1 MIDVFKLGAAL
12 VFAAIA
18 ALTAI
23 VAGLLSDARFQVV
36 LGRAFCSFIVSGVVV
51 YIGITL
57 FDRLGYASII
67 HEIEESL
74 DKMEEEGEDLEE
86 EQDESEPPEDNAG
99 EEEAEEDEGFVPLQ
113 ADSLQHVAGDE
124 YE

>member
-1 MIDVFKLGAAL
+1 M
-12 VFAAIA
+12 
-18 ALTAI
+18 
-23 VAGLLSDARFQVV
+23 VAGLLSDARLQIV

-99 EEEAEEDEGFVPLQ
+99 EEEAEDEGFVPLQ

-124 YE
+124 DE

>member
-23 VAGLLSDARFQVV
+23 VAGLLSDARFQVG

-99 EEEAEEDEGFVPLQ
+99 EEEAEDEGFVPLQ

-124 YE
+124 DE

>member
-1 MIDVFKLGAAL
+1 VIDVFKLGAAL

-99 EEEAEEDEGFVPLQ
+99 EEEAEDEGFVPLQ

-124 YE
+124 DE

>member
-1 MIDVFKLGAAL
+1 VIDVFKLGAAL

-99 EEEAEEDEGFVPLQ
+99 EEEAEEEGFVPLQ

-124 YE
+124 DE

>member
-99 EEEAEEDEGFVPLQ
+99 EEEAEDEGFVPLQ

-124 YE
+124 DE